1 MRENSL
7 GMRLEFVQFHASDV
21 DGVNLSRVGNGLLL
35 KEIPVSYSVHTDR
48 TKPEPNANSFNSL
61 RNPCG

>member
-35 KEIPVSYSVHTDR
+35 KEIPVSYSVHTDSY
-48 TKPEPNANSFNSL
+48 SFSQ
-61 RNPCG
+61 RNFQQKLMQRKM